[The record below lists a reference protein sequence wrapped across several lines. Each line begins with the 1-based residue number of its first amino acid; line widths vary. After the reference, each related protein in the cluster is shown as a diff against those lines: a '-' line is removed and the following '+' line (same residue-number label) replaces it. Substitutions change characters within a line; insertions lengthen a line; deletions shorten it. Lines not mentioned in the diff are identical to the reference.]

1 MRPRTS
7 TQTLTPHSLQPRAEQ
22 GRDETEIVVCVD
34 LVSYRRTFDDAVPSV
49 TASLSFDASIP
60 IPDLDSAVYIS
71 VPFTFDD
78 LVSTSRSS
86 SGASGRAFSGG
97 LGDVARES
105 PRSVLYK
112 GLEKGVAHLTG
123 ADGHSCLL
131 RAMCE
136 VI

>member
-7 TQTLTPHSLQPRAEQ
+7 TQTLTPHSLQPRGEQ

-34 LVSYRRTFDDAVPSV
+34 LVSSRRTFDDAVPSV

-97 LGDVARES
+97 LGDDG
-105 PRSVLYK
+105 PRS
-112 GLEKGVAHLTG
+112 A
-123 ADGHSCLL
+123 GHHTARSGCT
-131 RAMCE
+131 RSIACAT
-136 VI
+136 IS

>member
-1 MRPRTS
+1 MS
-7 TQTLTPHSLQPRAEQ
+7 S
-22 GRDETEIVVCVD
+22 
-34 LVSYRRTFDDAVPSV
+34 RRTFDDAVPSV

-78 LVSTSRSS
+78 LVSTSRSA

-123 ADGHSCLL
+123 ADGQSCLL

-136 VI
+136 VT